1 MELTEASGFSYDP
14 IDPLRFDIGRIGID
28 ETVLSVPLP
37 NELQGVF
44 VLQRHVLQ
52 PCGHRRKQFQK
63 VFDIHALYAEGGDRR
78 AEAAPDGEVIRR
90 RPFYIEQCQPLL
102 KNGEQLPGLFLR
114 KTGAVAQTRDLRLHI
129 LIVDLL
135 VGDKVAVILE
145 KPAAVDGQEFQ
156 LPQQNVGALLDAG
169 IQVHQLGIQVIIDV
183 QAAWVLGQS
192 QQHRAAAA
200 EGLHILH
207 QLRGEGLQDVGRDLL
222 LAADPRKGR
231 LSHVRP
237 PHAPGSVP

>member
-1 MELTEASGFSYDP
+1 M
-14 IDPLRFDIGRIGID
+14 
-28 ETVLSVPLP
+28 
-37 NELQGVF
+37 
-44 VLQRHVLQ
+44 
-52 PCGHRRKQFQK
+52 
-63 VFDIHALYAEGGDRR
+63 
-78 AEAAPDGEVIRR
+78 
-90 RPFYIEQCQPLL
+90 
-102 KNGEQLPGLFLR
+102 
-114 KTGAVAQTRDLRLHI
+114 
-129 LIVDLL
+129 
-135 VGDKVAVILE
+135 GDKVAVILE

-200 EGLHILH
+200 EGLHILR
-207 QLRGEGLQDVGRDLL
+207 QLRGKGLQDVGRDLL